1 MNYVAE
7 PKKWDQ
13 RRISL
18 KCGDTFT
25 DVSGNGIRA
34 FMAVPDGSCIKCCF
48 HTLDAHC
55 PVSLECL
62 NIDCSGTT
70 HFIEIDPSSIVE
82 DML

>member
-7 PKKWDQ
+7 TKKWEQ

-25 DVSGNGIRA
+25 DASDNGVRA
-34 FMAVPDGSCIKCCF
+34 FMAVPDGSCRNCCF
-48 HTLDAHC
+48 YTSGSRCRGAQKY
-55 PVSLECL
+55 L

-82 DML
+82 DLI